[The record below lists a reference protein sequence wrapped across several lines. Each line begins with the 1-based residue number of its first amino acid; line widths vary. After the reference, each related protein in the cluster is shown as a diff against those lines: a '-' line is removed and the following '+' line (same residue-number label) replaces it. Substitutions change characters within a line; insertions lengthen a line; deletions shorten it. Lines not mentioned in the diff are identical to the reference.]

1 MNSACCYSITSK
13 NTCLHE
19 SFQNE
24 RAVVVVVVS
33 SRSINS
39 WFSAFI
45 KAENQE
51 PREPAAPLSISSLGR
66 IAVQKCNALV
76 GFSTNICSSTMGLC
90 HDERP
95 VEIQI
100 RKKLAQ
106 LVVVSCDLFS
116 SPVTSAPRN
125 KASCPTFCILTIALP
140 YSLLFSPRHFCPS
153 TPR

>member
-24 RAVVVVVVS
+24 RVVVVVVVS

-90 HDERP
+90 HAKRP
-95 VEIQI
+95 VEIKYARNFHNQLQY
-100 RKKLAQ
+100 LATCFRPPLHPRQ
-106 LVVVSCDLFS
+106 EIKPLVQ
-116 SPVTSAPRN
+116 
-125 KASCPTFCILTIALP
+125 
-140 YSLLFSPRHFCPS
+140 HFVF
-153 TPR
+153 